1 MMQRIST
8 RLTPFIRWCWLPF
21 VAVFSAGAILSAY
34 RGEASALSAVAVSV
48 FMALL
53 SWKAWVFQVR
63 LWDVWLADQSLH
75 LRRGSASEEVALESV
90 ETVSYTHLFGV
101 GEIVFEPTAKGR
113 RILWFVPRMFIFP
126 YLQRPPAVKQLEERL
141 ASIKRVG

>member
-1 MMQRIST
+1 MMKRIST

-21 VAVFSAGAILSAY
+21 VAAFSAGAIFSAF
-34 RGEASALSAVAVSV
+34 RGEDSALSAVAVLA
-48 FMALL
+48 FMALI

-63 LWDVWLADQSLH
+63 LWDVWLTDQSLH
-75 LRRGSASEEVALESV
+75 LRRGSASEEVALETV

-113 RILWFVPRMFIFP
+113 RILWFVPRMFIVP

-141 ASIKRVG
+141 ASIKRAG